1 MQNESVFKQL
11 KSHLRSGR
19 KRLKNVTDPQVPRET
34 EINNDEINESVYNIL
49 LITNR
54 DSDNLG
60 DLVIEACD
68 ISLIRTVMKNLGVP
82 ERRYRIISRAAS
94 MISRKYVATKDEQL
108 LETAIDLIKKVDVVF
123 FGGAPMFN
131 YSYQIFYERTAVT
144 LELARKYNKPVI
156 FSAMGIEKYDEND
169 SRCQRLK
176 KTLNFDCVRRI
187 TTRDDFDSLQKYME
201 NENVFISPVADPAVF
216 SKEVFGNFVSKRK
229 KRKKKKVG
237 IFVLRSD
244 GFKNNGINFSRDDAV
259 NMWLGLIDELEKK
272 GYDYTLLANGHFADE
287 AFLDYLI
294 RDYGISSKK
303 CVINMGSPEKMIEK
317 ISIYD
322 AVISCRLHPSIISY
336 SLQVP
341 SLGIIW
347 NSKVKQFYETVGYGD
362 RTFSITEASP
372 EKIVSKLDEIIGTKP
387 KRDPQFRMSVYNTM
401 FDGLQEVLS
410 EGGVIKEKRIPYT
423 YEELLQ
429 NMVLYEGT
437 SEKKK
442 EKYIL
447 RKLRRTYEGYN
458 KLSMNESRFSIIYN
472 SGTKSECI
480 MSSFDSY
487 TGDTRRLES
496 GSTEYRIRQKIVN
509 DGMYHLEPNA
519 FIYPEHVFKG
529 WYMRIKNAGVWYWM
543 MQDGSLC
550 PSENLSKDRQKM
562 LLHDTDEIPVIRLGN
577 LDVIVVEAV
586 WDKTV

>member
-94 MISRKYVATKDEQL
+94 MVSRKYVATKDEQL

-187 TTRDDFDSLQKYME
+187 TTRDDFDSLQKYVE
-201 NENVFISPVADPAVF
+201 NERIFTAQVADPAVF
-216 SKEVFGNFVSKRK
+216 CREVFEKFISEPK

-237 IFVLRSD
+237 IFVLRSE
-244 GFKNNGINFSRDDAV
+244 GFKDSGIHFSREDAV
-259 NMWLGLIDELEKK
+259 HMWIGLIDELEKR
-272 GYDYTLLANGHFADE
+272 GYDYTLLANGHFDDE

-294 RDYGISSKK
+294 REHDISSKK
-303 CVINMGSPEKMIEK
+303 CVINLGSPEKLVEK

-347 NSKVKQFYETVGYGD
+347 NSKVSQFYEAAGYAD

-372 EKIVSKLDEIIGTKP
+372 EKIVNKLDEIIGSKP
-387 KRDPQFRMSVYNTM
+387 ERNPQFRMSVYNTM
-401 FDGLQEVLS
+401 FDGLQEVLTES
-410 EGGVIKEKRIPYT
+410 GVIKKSKSPYT

-429 NMVLYEGT
+429 NIVSYEGT

-442 EKYIL
+442 EKYMV

-458 KLSMNESRFSIIYN
+458 RLSMNESRFSVIYN
-472 SGTKSECI
+472 SGSKSEHI
-480 MSSFDSY
+480 TSSYDPSA
-487 TGDTRRLES
+487 GDIRRLES

-509 DGMYHLEPNA
+509 DGMYRLEPNA
-519 FIYPEHVFKG
+519 FTYPDHVFKG
-529 WYMRIKNAGVWYWM
+529 WHMRIKNAGVWYWM

-550 PSENLSKDRQKM
+550 PSDHISKDSRKI
-562 LLHDTDEIPVIRLGN
+562 LLNDADEIPVIKLGN

-586 WDKTV
+586 WDLAI